1 MQRRFLLASILAS
14 LLLAAPAW
22 ASDRVDRILRD
33 LQREG
38 FTQINISRT
47 LLGRTRIVASG
58 PDGTREIVVHPGTGE
73 VLRDIYSGDDSR
85 DPDENDDT
93 DDDDNSGHGHGGDD
107 GDDGEGDDGGG
118 DDNGNSGHGG
128 DNGGG
133 GDDGDD

>member
-1 MQRRFLLASILAS
+1 VQRRFLLASILAS

-38 FTQINISRT
+38 FTQITISRT

-58 PDGTREIVVHPGTGE
+58 PGGAREIVVHPGTGE

-93 DDDDNSGHGHGGDD
+93 EDDDDNRGHGHD
-107 GDDGEGDDGGG
+107 GDDGEGDDHGG
-118 DDNGNSGHGG
+118 DDNDSSGHGG

-133 GDDGDD
+133 DDGDD